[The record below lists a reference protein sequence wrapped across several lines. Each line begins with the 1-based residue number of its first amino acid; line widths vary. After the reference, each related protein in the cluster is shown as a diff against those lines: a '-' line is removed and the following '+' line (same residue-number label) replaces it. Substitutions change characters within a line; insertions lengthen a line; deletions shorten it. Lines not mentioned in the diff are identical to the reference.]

1 MDYPKIAIEI
11 DGITV
16 EGVIIKREQFH
27 IEVEITSPFNNY
39 RNYLMISGMCRGTKD
54 HFLTDSGEKVALD
67 ILKNIYRKL
76 DRIDRNI
83 DRAMLQYE
91 EYLAEISQTSYIP
104 KYEVRDRVRSKLE
117 GWLFDSLFISKV
129 TNLTASHNDRPQL
142 FKILEAYRINKV
154 KLYKQT
160 DNYEKYTKNGWRII
174 VPV

>member
-16 EGVIIKREQFH
+16 EGLIIKREQFH

-39 RNYLMISGMCRGTKD
+39 RDYLMISGMCRGTKN
-54 HFLTDSGEKVALD
+54 HFLTERGDEVALD
-67 ILKNIYRKL
+67 ILKNIYEKL
-76 DRIDRNI
+76 DRIDRNMESEI
-83 DRAMLQYE
+83 LVYE

-104 KYEVRDRVRSKLE
+104 KYEVSDRVRSKLE
-117 GWLFDSLFISKV
+117 DWLFDSLFVSTV
-129 TNLTASHNDRPQL
+129 TNLIASYNERPQL

-160 DNYEKYTKNGWRII
+160 DNFEKYTKNGWRII
-174 VPV
+174 LT